1 MIIFRALIFSFL
13 SVGLAGHVQATL
25 LWDEA
30 TNGDLPN
37 ILRADQLSPNLVLH
51 EGVNEIRGTSSWR
64 GIFLQ
69 GQYQGASDADRARLT
84 LLPGLQIDIIDYV
97 FSNVSLLQLSDPL
110 SPGVRLRQGYALTEG
125 RNAIEDLLFYKFW
138 DFSDVVGEEVPVPVG
153 SFDVL
158 PVVEPGNNYLFGTWV
173 GSASLPTEWDYS
185 WDYTASITVSRSG
198 VVPVPTPGIF
208 GLVIIALV
216 GMMYTRQPTRH

>member
-51 EGVNEIRGTSSWR
+51 EGVNEIRGTSSWS

-97 FSNVSLLQLSDPL
+97 FSNVSLLQLSGPL
-110 SPGVRLRQGYALTEG
+110 SPGVRLRQGYALTEDDTRSRIYCFINSG
-125 RNAIEDLLFYKFW
+125 IFRTSSVKRCQFRLVRLMYCLLSSLVTITCLVPGLEAQASQRNGI
-138 DFSDVVGEEVPVPVG
+138 
-153 SFDVL
+153 
-158 PVVEPGNNYLFGTWV
+158 
-173 GSASLPTEWDYS
+173 
-185 WDYTASITVSRSG
+185 
-198 VVPVPTPGIF
+198 TPGTTPPR
-208 GLVIIALV
+208 L
-216 GMMYTRQPTRH
+216 R